1 MFRILLIIFIAAL
14 TVAWIDRDP
23 GQLPAGELAPR
34 APVQLKQ
41 SNLSDI
47 AFNDYNLSPRAF
59 YLITARVL
67 GREDYFLDNESDIS
81 PTDLALGWGPMSDS
95 EILQEFEISQSN
107 RWYFWRSRNLPIARR
122 DVRNSSANVHLIPA
136 NETVADALKQVDVDE
151 VVSMEGYLV
160 DARGKDGRLWKTSL
174 SRDDTGQGAC
184 ELFYVEKLHIL
195 SPSEYSQSESYNRG
209 EG

>member
-1 MFRILLIIFIAAL
+1 MFRILLVIFIAAL
-14 TVAWIDRDP
+14 SIAWIDREP
-23 GQLPAGELAPR
+23 GELPAGELAPR

-41 SNLSDI
+41 SNLTDI
-47 AFNDYNLSPRAF
+47 EYRDFQLSPKAF

-67 GREDYFLDNESDIS
+67 AREDYFLDKESDIS

-95 EILQEFEISQSN
+95 SVLEKFEISQSN
-107 RWYFWRSRNLPIARR
+107 RWYYWKSYNLPIARR
-122 DVRNSSANVHLIPA
+122 QVRNSSANVHMIPA
-136 NETVADALKQVDVDE
+136 NDQVSDALKSVDVDQ

-160 DARGKDGRLWKTSL
+160 DARGRDGSLWKTSL

-195 SPSEYSQSESYNRG
+195 SPTEYNRG